1 MHVQGAR
8 WFGPLFDRWIA
19 LVVHTSVQ
27 VPVEDASEVPV
38 GWVFLTL
45 IYPCFLKPPETLPN
59 LARTSSAAH

>member
-27 VPVEDASEVPV
+27 VPVEDDLFGGIFKFWLS
-38 GWVFLTL
+38 
-45 IYPCFLKPPETLPN
+45 
-59 LARTSSAAH
+59 